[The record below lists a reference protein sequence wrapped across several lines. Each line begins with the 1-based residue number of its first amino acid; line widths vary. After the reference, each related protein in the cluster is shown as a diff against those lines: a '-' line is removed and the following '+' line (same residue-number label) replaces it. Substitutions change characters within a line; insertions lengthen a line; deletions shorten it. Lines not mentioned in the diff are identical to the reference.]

1 VNRFRRAA
9 VLALAVAVVTAA
21 CARDEE
27 RPGPAAASPEAADP
41 EFINGGDCPASRHDD
56 LPAGA
61 GCVSTVGKGDETLR
75 VYAVLDDEAKPRAW
89 RLRLD
94 GGERDVDQRLRAG
107 NVASYP
113 RAVGVT
119 DLNDDGVPEW
129 WVKTADYASHG
140 APWAGLSLFV
150 PDGSSLARVRY
161 EGEPFTVN
169 FGGIS
174 RLGEGAACRDGLLVT
189 LRAWTLDRQNRH
201 WKVSERRFR
210 LEGATVH
217 LVDKQRRSLDVES
230 YTDPDLQRN
239 YRVECDGATFTTFG

>member
-1 VNRFRRAA
+1 MNRVLRAA
-9 VLALAVAVVTAA
+9 LLTLAVALVAAA
-21 CARDEE
+21 CAGDEGPRE
-27 RPGPAAASPEAADP
+27 PAARVPEAADP
-41 EFINGGDCPASRHDD
+41 EFINGGECPASRHED
-56 LPAGA
+56 LPAAA
-61 GCVSTVGKGDETLR
+61 GCVSTVVNGDETLR
-75 VYAVLDDEAKPRAW
+75 VYAVLDEEAKPRAW
-89 RLRLD
+89 RVRLD
-94 GGERDVDQRLRAG
+94 GGGRDVDQRLRAG

-119 DLNDDGVPEW
+119 DLDDDGVPEW

-150 PDGSSLARVRY
+150 ADGSALARVTY
-161 EGEPFTVN
+161 DGEPLTIN

-174 RLGEGAACRDGLLVT
+174 RLGEGAACRDGHLVT

-210 LEGATVH
+210 LAGATAR
-217 LVDKQRRSLDVES
+217 LVDKKRYSLDVES

-239 YRVECDGATFTTFG
+239 YRVECDGSTFTPFG